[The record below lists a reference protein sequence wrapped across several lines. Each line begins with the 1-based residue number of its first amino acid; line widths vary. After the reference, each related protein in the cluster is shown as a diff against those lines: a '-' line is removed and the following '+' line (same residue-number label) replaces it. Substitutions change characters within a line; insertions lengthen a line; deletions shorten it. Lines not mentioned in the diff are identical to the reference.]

1 MGKRSLNPRE
11 KKKRRDGVKLFLPTS
26 SRIFRSIVFLKATC
40 FAKEEEDLRGWKQMR
55 RKRGKKQPKERKIIA
70 GRYPR
75 LVEMLPVG
83 GV

>member
-1 MGKRSLNPRE
+1 MFRERRGRLKRME
-11 KKKRRDGVKLFLPTS
+11 TD
-26 SRIFRSIVFLKATC
+26 
-40 FAKEEEDLRGWKQMR
+40 EEE
-55 RKRGKKQPKERKIIA
+55 KREKQPKERKIIA